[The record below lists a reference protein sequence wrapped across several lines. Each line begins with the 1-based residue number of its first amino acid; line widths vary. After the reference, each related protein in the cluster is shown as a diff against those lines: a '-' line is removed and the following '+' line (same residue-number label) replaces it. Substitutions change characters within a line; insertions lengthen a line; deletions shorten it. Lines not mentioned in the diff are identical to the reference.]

1 MRVPLLASALLFCAA
16 LSAADL
22 PRQAPEL
29 TINLLGGKKT
39 ELSAYRGKVVCL
51 AFILTTCP
59 HCQNTTRILTRA
71 QKDFGPRGLQVLES
85 TIEVGGEGMLP
96 RFLEQFSP
104 PFPVGFDLF
113 EVAQSFMQHNPMLIF
128 HVPGLVFL
136 DRQGRI
142 VAQYEGDD
150 PFMSEDKQ
158 EQNIRA
164 KIAALLGPAGARKKT
179 GL

>member
-1 MRVPLLASALLFCAA
+1 MRVSLLAFALLFSAA
-16 LSAADL
+16 LHAADL

-29 TINLLGGKKT
+29 TVNLLGGKKA

-85 TIEVGGEGMLP
+85 TVEVGGEGMLP
-96 RFLEQFSP
+96 RFLDQFSP
-104 PFPVGFDLF
+104 PFPVGFVQF
-113 EVAQSFMQHNPMLIF
+113 EAAQAFMLF

-150 PFMSEDKQ
+150 PFMGEEKQ

-179 GL
+179 GP